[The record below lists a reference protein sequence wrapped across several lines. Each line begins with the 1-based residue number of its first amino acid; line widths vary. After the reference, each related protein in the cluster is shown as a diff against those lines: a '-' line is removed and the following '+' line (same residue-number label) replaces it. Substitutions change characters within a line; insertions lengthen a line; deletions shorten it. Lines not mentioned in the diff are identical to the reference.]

1 MSHEYTI
8 SDDNSGIKVS
18 VQWQVGFP
26 AGSAV
31 QNPSVM
37 QEMQETPVWSMTG
50 EDPLEEGMATHYS
63 ILAWRLLMDRGAW

>member
-18 VQWQVGFP
+18 VKWQVGFP

-37 QEMQETPVWSMTG
+37 QNMQETPF
-50 EDPLEEGMATHYS
+50 
-63 ILAWRLLMDRGAW
+63 